1 MMFYNEDQA
10 IKVCISN
17 PVMIFELIKEGYTEV
32 VDKLLT
38 TNKELINTIDENGN
52 SVMMRLLNK
61 KDYSIVLKH
70 SKNKYWDVNHQN
82 KDKNTFAHFLV
93 MHNYVD
99 IAKIL
104 EILLKNKTFIPN
116 LKNNKGETILDKAIV
131 ADQLF
136 TITKILG
143 DKRFDNID
151 IISFKYLYT
160 KYIKNSY
167 YGKYS
172 KLNNL
177 EVIINSLEHKQ
188 KLQPKMQELLEKIT
202 TNMDTIK
209 KDLLTNKLNNID
221 IIINSLT

>member
-82 KDKNTFAHFLV
+82 KDKNTFAYFLV

-116 LKNNKGETILDKAIV
+116 LKNNKGETILDKAIA

-151 IISFKYLYT
+151 IISFKYLYN

>member
-32 VDKLLT
+32 VDKILT

-70 SKNKYWDVNHQN
+70 SKNKYWDVNHKN
-82 KDKNTFAHFLV
+82 KDKNTFSHFLV

-116 LKNNKGETILDKAIV
+116 LKNNKGETILDKAIA

-151 IISFKYLYT
+151 IISFKYLYN

>member
-1 MMFYNEDQA
+1 MAQDG
-10 IKVCISN
+10 KRV
-17 PVMIFELIKEGYTEV
+17 LV
-32 VDKLLT
+32 VDMDAQGNCTYTLT
-38 TNKELINTIDENGN
+38 GARVTDSTFDRAGVYDMFRAYGISGT
-52 SVMMRLLNK
+52 
-61 KDYSIVLKH
+61 
-70 SKNKYWDVNHQN
+70 QN
-82 KDKNTFAHFLV
+82 YISRT
-93 MHNYVD
+93 
-99 IAKIL
+99 
-104 EILLKNKTFIPN
+104 
-116 LKNNKGETILDKAIV
+116 
-131 ADQLF
+131 Q
-136 TITKILG
+136 
-143 DKRFDNID
+143 FDNID
-151 IISFKYLYT
+151 IISFKYLYN

>member
-32 VDKLLT
+32 VDKILT

-61 KDYSIVLKH
+61 KD
-70 SKNKYWDVNHQN
+70 
-82 KDKNTFAHFLV
+82 
-93 MHNYVD
+93 YVD

-116 LKNNKGETILDKAIV
+116 LKNNKGETILDKAIA

-151 IISFKYLYT
+151 IISFKYLYN

>member
-1 MMFYNEDQA
+1 
-10 IKVCISN
+10 
-17 PVMIFELIKEGYTEV
+17 
-32 VDKLLT
+32 
-38 TNKELINTIDENGN
+38 
-52 SVMMRLLNK
+52 
-61 KDYSIVLKH
+61 
-70 SKNKYWDVNHQN
+70 
-82 KDKNTFAHFLV
+82 

-116 LKNNKGETILDKAIV
+116 LKNNKGETILDKAIA

-151 IISFKYLYT
+151 IISFKYLYN

>member
-1 MMFYNEDQA
+1 
-10 IKVCISN
+10 
-17 PVMIFELIKEGYTEV
+17 
-32 VDKLLT
+32 
-38 TNKELINTIDENGN
+38 
-52 SVMMRLLNK
+52 
-61 KDYSIVLKH
+61 
-70 SKNKYWDVNHQN
+70 
-82 KDKNTFAHFLV
+82 

-116 LKNNKGETILDKAIV
+116 LKNNKGETILDKAIA

-151 IISFKYLYT
+151 IISFKYLYN

-188 KLQPKMQELLEKIT
+188 KLQPKMQELLEKS
-202 TNMDTIK
+202 
-209 KDLLTNKLNNID
+209 LLIWIL
-221 IIINSLT
+221 

>member
-1 MMFYNEDQA
+1 
-10 IKVCISN
+10 
-17 PVMIFELIKEGYTEV
+17 
-32 VDKLLT
+32 
-38 TNKELINTIDENGN
+38 
-52 SVMMRLLNK
+52 MMRLLNK

-116 LKNNKGETILDKAIV
+116 LKNNKGETILDKAIA

-151 IISFKYLYT
+151 IISFKYLYN